1 MKIGWNVD
9 CHKDMSL
16 RSKHKEGG
24 YAHIYTKTKPKAEEI
39 VLSIHYVCCNREKAN
54 MVTSHLLLDIGFVI
68 EIRGTCTMTRA
79 RVLLRMRRY
88 PMMLERIHVRLGRK
102 RLVGANK
109 GHMRGKR
116 S

>member
-1 MKIGWNVD
+1 
-9 CHKDMSL
+9 
-16 RSKHKEGG
+16 
-24 YAHIYTKTKPKAEEI
+24 
-39 VLSIHYVCCNREKAN
+39 

-88 PMMLERIHVRLGRK
+88 PMMLERIHVRLGGK